1 MSRRENSLHRTAR
14 QRTIRID
21 AKGKMRVLCWEMVSL
36 RILKWVRWQ
45 KEEGVKMRSCGE
57 VKSKSQKEV
66 RR

>member
-1 MSRRENSLHRTAR
+1 
-14 QRTIRID
+14 
-21 AKGKMRVLCWEMVSL
+21 MVSL

-45 KEEGVKMRSCGE
+45 KEEGVKTRSCGE